1 MFPVAGIEVV
11 LSAKNPG
18 GAASTGSIS
27 GSVLLTLRVPA
38 VFRHLV
44 LLILSILGVLQ
55 DFILR
60 GAVILAVF
68 QGFLRRRTA
77 G

>member
-38 VFRHLV
+38 VFRGSVLLWLLLV
-44 LLILSILGVLQ
+44 LEIFRCSMHLILLYSQ
-55 DFILR
+55 
-60 GAVILAVF
+60 
-68 QGFLRRRTA
+68 
-77 G
+77 